1 MAFKAGDTVFIVES
15 NRFIREAEV
24 RSCSG
29 GMYLVK
35 FKDNGQ
41 TCVWSTTYTD
51 LEMYRP
57 NAETNSYKA
66 QIERIYQSK
75 YAK

>member
-1 MAFKAGDTVFIVES
+1 MKKIMMTLAA
-15 NRFIREAEV
+15 
-24 RSCSG
+24 
-29 GMYLVK
+29 
-35 FKDNGQ
+35 
-41 TCVWSTTYTD
+41 STTYTD